1 MSRRLLLLALATLA
15 SALIAAAVSGV
26 VSADAPFGPYGRAM
40 LHSLNRVRAAHHLP
54 RLTFDRRMARTATGH
69 SRSMVYGGYFAHGA
83 WNQRVSRASGHAR
96 SVGEVLGWLGP
107 ASPGAEAARLVRA
120 WLHSPEHRRVLLDGQ
135 LRRVG
140 IGRVRGGAAMYTV
153 DLASGR

>member
-15 SALIAAAVSGV
+15 SALISDV
-26 VSADAPFGPYGRAM
+26 VSADAPYGPFGRAM
-40 LHSLNRVRAAHHLP
+40 LRSLNRVRAEHHLP
-54 RLTFDRRMARTATGH
+54 RLTFDRRMARTASAH

-83 WNQRVSRASGHAR
+83 WNRRVSRSSGHAR
-96 SVGEVLGWLGP
+96 SVGEVIGWLGP

-120 WLHSPEHRRVLLDGQ
+120 WLSSPLHRSVLLDGQ
-135 LRRVG
+135 FRRVG
-140 IGRVRGGAAMYTV
+140 IGRVGGGTATYTV